1 MKLTISF
8 KNIDHTDS
16 LDSRIKE
23 KSKKLTKYFEGNT
36 NVKWICS
43 AKEGV
48 HISELNLTGPHI
60 EYHAKAQ
67 SDNLYKTLD
76 MAISK
81 IEKQII
87 RKKEK
92 MKNKMHRKKNELYVL
107 DAELAW
113 SDYIENPDEVA

>member
-1 MKLTISF
+1 MKVTISF
-8 KNIDHTDS
+8 KNIEHTDS
-16 LDSRIKE
+16 LDNRIQE
-23 KSKKLTKYFEGNT
+23 KSEKLTKYFQGNT

-43 AKEGV
+43 AKDGV
-48 HISELNLTGPHI
+48 HISELNLSGPHF

-76 MAISK
+76 MAVSK

-92 MKNKMHRKKNELYVL
+92 LKNKMHRKRSELVIL
-107 DAELAW
+107 DPELAW
-113 SDYIENPDEVA
+113 SEYVEQSEEIA